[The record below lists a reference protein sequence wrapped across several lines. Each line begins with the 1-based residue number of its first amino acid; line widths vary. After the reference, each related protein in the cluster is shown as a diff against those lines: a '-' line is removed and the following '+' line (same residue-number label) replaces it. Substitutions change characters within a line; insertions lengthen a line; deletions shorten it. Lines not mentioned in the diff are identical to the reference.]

1 MALQVATEIIDG
13 IMNRME
19 LRKPKMYLD
28 NDSPSIV
35 ELFEGANPEVSVL
48 LYDLSCENLKICFND
63 TQSTVQTVETVAAFG
78 KHFAP

>member
-13 IMNRME
+13 IMDGLE

-48 LYDLSCENLKICFND
+48 LYDLSCENLNICFNA
-63 TQSTVQTVETVAAFG
+63 TQSIIQTVNILASFG
-78 KHFAP
+78 KHFTP